1 MSTLIQTAIDLS
13 LECRWEEAIDQNLL
27 ILETTP
33 NDISTLNRL
42 GKCYFEIGDK
52 ESAKST
58 YQKVL
63 TLDKY
68 NSVAIRN
75 LRTLSFNSVTAS
87 STELV
92 REDFIETPGITKATT
107 LIKLADRNLLVTLTC
122 KQALT
127 FKPKSRLVSVTTSS
141 GTYIGSLPDDLSL
154 KIKTLLD
161 HGYQYQTCLKSAT
174 DNSASIFIREIKRP
188 NKPTALPSFV
198 KLHNKIFA

>member
-52 ESAKST
+52 DSAKAT

-68 NSVAIRN
+68 NSVAIKN
-75 LRTLSFNSVTAS
+75 IRTISLGC
-87 STELV
+87 STTVPSDLV
-92 REDFIETPGITKATT
+92 REDFIETPGVTKSTT
-107 LIKLADRNLLVTLTC
+107 LIKLADRNVLVTLSC
-122 KQALT
+122 KQALA
-127 FKPKSRLVSVTTSS
+127 FKPKARLVAVTTSS
-141 GTYIGSLPDDLSL
+141 GAYIGTLPDDLSL
-154 KIKTLLD
+154 KIKTMLD
-161 HGYQYQTCLKSAT
+161 QGYAYQICLKSST
-174 DNSASIFIREIKRP
+174 DNAASIFIREIKRP
-188 NKPTALPSFV
+188 SKATALPSFV
-198 KLHNKIFA
+198 KLHNKVFA